1 MQEYMQKVQ
10 IFAEAF
16 IISATFGW
24 DNGFVAVCL
33 LARTITQNVMGAF
46 WRNLGILIIKY
57 SVHLYRIHK
66 VWWSTWVKSETE
78 VRLRNIAS
86 YGAVRENFDRL
97 LDDRDQGI
105 RSTEFWCSYV
115 IYVG

>member
-1 MQEYMQKVQ
+1 VAYVRSQRQCCGLSEDRHRLVLHSSGLMTKMQEYMQKVQ

-66 VWWSTWVKSETE
+66 V
-78 VRLRNIAS
+78 
-86 YGAVRENFDRL
+86 
-97 LDDRDQGI
+97 
-105 RSTEFWCSYV
+105 
-115 IYVG
+115 